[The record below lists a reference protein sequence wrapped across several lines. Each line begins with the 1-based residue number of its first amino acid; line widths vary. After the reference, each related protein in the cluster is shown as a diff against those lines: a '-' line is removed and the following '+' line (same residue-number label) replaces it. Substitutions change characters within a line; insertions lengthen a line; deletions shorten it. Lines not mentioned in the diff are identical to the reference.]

1 MKKQIKVIAILSA
14 AVIFISAKAHAQIDK
29 INCDLN
35 GNISVAGSFDMID
48 NQQALIAVVKPNK
61 EFEDTS
67 DYVYLEK
74 LNVSSKGIF
83 NTNFYFEGESGIYSV
98 FVIKGDEIF
107 KDRFIYLSQQDI
119 KNYTDKINGAKS
131 GEELQIIFDADYHKL
146 YKICDIGID
155 DITEQNSKKFYNTL
169 LEIKNEKEF
178 INLTDIKNAITESIL
193 ISDFYTSDI
202 TESQKILDK
211 ITKSFSDE
219 SVSYLKLY
227 NKNESLKQNVAKK
240 MKEVNVSRIKNFEN
254 LFIETVPYVNIQNA
268 HNAYEKKEIVNE
280 LKDDITFKE
289 KEYFFGLNE
298 TKQVNIISSINEK
311 YSSFKE
317 FLMLISNKCS
327 EYRANENKN
336 NQQNTNIGGTGSTTN
351 RNNSTTVVGWDSQPQ
366 IELNYEFNDMNNYE
380 WAENAVDFLYKKGVI
395 NGKGN
400 NKFAPEDSI
409 KREEFVVMAV
419 NLFYASEQYKSVDFA
434 DVKKNMW
441 YSDKIAVAYQKKIIN
456 GISDEMFGIGTE
468 ITRQDASVVC
478 SRIAADLYE
487 LAQES
492 EETSNSDELHGGIF
506 EYTDIDTDPF
516 NDFEDVSDYAKEPV
530 KRMFKAGIIN
540 GMPNGNFMPE
550 NNMSRAEAAVMLY
563 RLYKLKEV
571 L

>member
-1 MKKQIKVIAILSA
+1 MKKQIKMIAILSA

-35 GNISVAGSFDMID
+35 GNISVAGSFDVID

-317 FLMLISNKCS
+317 FLTLISNKCS

-336 NQQNTNIGGTGSTTN
+336 NQQNTNTGGTGSTTN

-366 IELNYEFNDMNNYE
+366 TELNYEFDDMNNYE

-400 NKFAPEDSI
+400 NKFAPEDNI

>member
-119 KNYTDKINGAKS
+119 KNYTDKINAAKS

-202 TESQKILDK
+202 IESQKILDK

-336 NQQNTNIGGTGSTTN
+336 NQQNTNTGGTGSTTN

-366 IELNYEFNDMNNYE
+366 TELNYEFDDMNNYE

-400 NKFAPEDSI
+400 NKFAPEDNI
-409 KREEFVVMAV
+409 KREEFVVIAV

-492 EETSNSDELHGGIF
+492 EETSNSNELHGGIF

>member
-317 FLMLISNKCS
+317 FLTLISNKCS

-336 NQQNTNIGGTGSTTN
+336 NQQNTNTGGTGSTTN

-366 IELNYEFNDMNNYE
+366 TELNYEFDDMNNYE

-400 NKFAPEDSI
+400 NKFAPEDNI

-419 NLFYASEQYKSVDFA
+419 NLFYASEQCKSVDFA

>member
-317 FLMLISNKCS
+317 FLTLISNKCS

-336 NQQNTNIGGTGSTTN
+336 NQQNTNTGGTGSTTN

-366 IELNYEFNDMNNYE
+366 TELNYEFDDMNNYE

-400 NKFAPEDSI
+400 NKFAPEDNI

-419 NLFYASEQYKSVDFA
+419 NLFYTSEQYKSVDFA

>member
-317 FLMLISNKCS
+317 FLTLISNKCS

-336 NQQNTNIGGTGSTTN
+336 NQQNTNTGGTGSTTN

-366 IELNYEFNDMNNYE
+366 TEINYEFDDMNNYE

-400 NKFAPEDSI
+400 NKFAPEDNI

-419 NLFYASEQYKSVDFA
+419 NLFYASEQCKSVDFA

>member
-83 NTNFYFEGESGIYSV
+83 NTNFCFEGESGIYSV

-317 FLMLISNKCS
+317 FLTLISNKCS

-336 NQQNTNIGGTGSTTN
+336 NQQNTNTGGTGSTTN

-366 IELNYEFNDMNNYE
+366 TELNYEFDDMNNYE

-400 NKFAPEDSI
+400 NKFAPEDNI

>member
-155 DITEQNSKKFYNTL
+155 DTEQNSKKFYNTL

-317 FLMLISNKCS
+317 FLTLISNKCS

-336 NQQNTNIGGTGSTTN
+336 NQQNTNTGGTGSTTN

-366 IELNYEFNDMNNYE
+366 TEINYEFDDMNNYE

-400 NKFAPEDSI
+400 NKFAPEDNI

-419 NLFYASEQYKSVDFA
+419 NLFYASEQCKSVDFA

>member
-155 DITEQNSKKFYNTL
+155 DTEQNSKKFYNTL

-317 FLMLISNKCS
+317 FLTLISNKCS

-336 NQQNTNIGGTGSTTN
+336 NQQNTNTGGTGSTTN
-351 RNNSTTVVGWDSQPQ
+351 RNNSTPVVGWDSQPQ
-366 IELNYEFNDMNNYE
+366 TEINYEFDDMNNYE

-400 NKFAPEDSI
+400 NKFAPEDNI

-419 NLFYASEQYKSVDFA
+419 NLFYASEQCKSVDFA